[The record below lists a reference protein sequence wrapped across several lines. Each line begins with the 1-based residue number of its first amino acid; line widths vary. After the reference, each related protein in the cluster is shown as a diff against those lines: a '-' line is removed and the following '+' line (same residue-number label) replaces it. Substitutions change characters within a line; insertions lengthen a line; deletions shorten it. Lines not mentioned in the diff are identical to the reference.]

1 MAVDRGREGAD
12 IASADPV
19 RRNSEQTIA
28 LLTKHNFALSG
39 AARDFIDCL
48 MSVIEQGH
56 NSEDPAIR
64 RSFMAVTR
72 SDH

>member
-1 MAVDRGREGAD
+1 MAVDRAEKARILHLTLCEE
-12 IASADPV
+12 IP
-19 RRNSEQTIA
+19 EQTIA

-39 AARDFIDCL
+39 AARTSSIA
-48 MSVIEQGH
+48 SPGVIEQGH